1 MLLTVVKGEANGIIA
16 ILRALEK
23 EDVCTGRQN

>member
-1 MLLTVVKGEANGIIA
+1 MLLTVVKGEANGVIA
-16 ILRALEK
+16 MWWGLEK